1 MGRKLKVKEH
11 NEEEKYIILEE
22 DNSVAFFFKKY
33 GKLIGLILLLLLLIV
48 GGLIGYNIYSM
59 DKTSEPSVSYSLM
72 DVSFDGLDLVD
83 MNGTPVTEDYARR
96 MFDNYYNG
104 YFKRNGEVWTIKD
117 VNTKGYRIFF
127 FSDGTSLKIEGG
139 VYTRIA
145 PLTSG
150 DYGIGEDGKLKKG
163 ARTKNVTV
171 TKTEKIFGGR
181 AYYFSDGS
189 SYIQSSIG
197 NMFVRNSKDIS
208 SKFISDNR
216 VSYYSSKKSVGN
228 YELTYYTDGSIW
240 VVNGNDSYVVRS
252 SNDISISDNSISYPN
267 DNQGKF
273 IDKKV
278 YDNDIVIFYYSDG
291 SAIIKQGKNSIS
303 VRKSNSIVISG
314 NKFIAIESSRYV
326 EISGERTTNDGNR
339 IIYLTNGAA
348 IVDYNSRGTNIYVKE
363 NSDIKYRD
371 NNISDV
377 GTDIE
382 KETSNREVNGQIIR
396 EFETVVYVDSYN
408 GKKLIDNKDNILY
421 DTDGSVK
428 KLKDEDSDNIKGGSV
443 IISNN
448 TDKTLVYRIAIE
460 ESDNTTLNA
469 KYVKY
474 MIGVNGDISSNFI
487 NKNIWKMGD
496 KLDNNKRIDKT
507 TYILYTGE
515 IAPFGSS
522 DINLS
527 FWIDYESIG
536 NDMMSKAWIG
546 TMKVYGGFKNE

>member
-1 MGRKLKVKEH
+1 MI
-11 NEEEKYIILEE
+11 N
-22 DNSVAFFFKKY
+22 A
-33 GKLIGLILLLLLLIV
+33 
-48 GGLIGYNIYSM
+48 
-59 DKTSEPSVSYSLM
+59 
-72 DVSFDGLDLVD
+72 
-83 MNGTPVTEDYARR
+83 
-96 MFDNYYNG
+96 
-104 YFKRNGEVWTIKD
+104 
-117 VNTKGYRIFF
+117 
-127 FSDGTSLKIEGG
+127 
-139 VYTRIA
+139 
-145 PLTSG
+145 
-150 DYGIGEDGKLKKG
+150 GI
-163 ARTKNVTV
+163 
-171 TKTEKIFGGR
+171 
-181 AYYFSDGS
+181 
-189 SYIQSSIG
+189 
-197 NMFVRNSKDIS
+197 
-208 SKFISDNR
+208 
-216 VSYYSSKKSVGN
+216 
-228 YELTYYTDGSIW
+228 
-240 VVNGNDSYVVRS
+240 
-252 SNDISISDNSISYPN
+252 
-267 DNQGKF
+267 
-273 IDKKV
+273 

-326 EISGERTTNDGNR
+326 EISGVRTTNDGNR

-496 KLDNNKRIDKT
+496 KLDNNKKIDKT